1 MACVGAAVVV
11 VAVITLLLRL
21 RQLAR
26 FHVKVTLEQAADV
39 TAIAQFGSSSG
50 RGADRHQGPLVWR
63 ACVSL
68 PFIHDYHLTCY
79 FT

>member
-1 MACVGAAVVV
+1 MAWVGAAVVV
-11 VAVITLLLRL
+11 VAVIALLL

-50 RGADRHQGPLVWR
+50 KGADRHQGPLVCR

-68 PFIHDYHLTCY
+68 PFIHYYHLTCY